1 MKLLSG
7 RFPHLVEGIL
17 GLLDEETLLQCSQVN
32 KTWNQDLENHRLHLV
47 KKSQKHLIIPNI
59 VYDKV
64 YQNSKNHQQNC
75 QENQQKNRQQNCH
88 THRQKIHKK
97 NHQKNHQKLVKKS
110 LGTNNLNIND
120 NADFDE
126 EEKSSSP
133 EISFKSMTMFTWG
146 TWCPGRLCDI
156 EKIPLPILDHFL
168 RYFDNYKLKDCQVNF
183 ETTWETKNLVCWSP
197 PDKLGVP
204 ELISTMA

>member
-1 MKLLSG
+1 MTFKHLSKNLSKK
-7 RFPHLVEGIL
+7 FKNSSKKFVK
-17 GLLDEETLLQCSQVN
+17 N
-32 KTWNQDLENHRLHLV
+32 FV
-47 KKSQKHLIIPNI
+47 KKFCNKF
-59 VYDKV
+59 
-64 YQNSKNHQQNC
+64 
-75 QENQQKNRQQNCH
+75 R
-88 THRQKIHKK
+88 KK

-197 PDKLGVP
+197 HPTIQDFSV
-204 ELISTMA
+204 AC